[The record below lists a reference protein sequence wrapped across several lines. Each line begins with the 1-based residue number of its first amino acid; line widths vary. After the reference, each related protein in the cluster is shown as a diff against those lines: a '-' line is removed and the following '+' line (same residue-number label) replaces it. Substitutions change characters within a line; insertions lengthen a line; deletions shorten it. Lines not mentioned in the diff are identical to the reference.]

1 MQDTLTIRV
10 DTETKQRLEQLAK
23 ATDRTRSYLAAEAIR
38 QYVELNE
45 WQIQEIKQAVVE
57 ADAAS
62 PEEWIPHAE
71 VIRRV
76 RASGSR
82 KTRKAAR

>member
-45 WQIQEIKQAVVE
+45 WQIQEITQAVAE
-57 ADAAS
+57 ADAARLD
-62 PEEWIPHAE
+62 EWIPHEE
-71 VIRRV
+71 VMRRV
-76 RASGSR
+76 RASTSK
-82 KTRKAAR
+82 KTRKVAR

>member
-45 WQIQEIKQAVVE
+45 WQIQEIKQAVTE
-57 ADAAS
+57 ADAAK

-71 VIRRV
+71 VMRRV
-76 RASGSR
+76 RASGNKR
-82 KTRKAAR
+82 TRKGAR

>member
-57 ADAAS
+57 ADAAK
-62 PEEWIPHAE
+62 PDAWIPHEE
-71 VIRRV
+71 VMRRV
-76 RASGSR
+76 RASSSR

>member
-10 DTETKQRLEQLAK
+10 DTETRQRLEQLAK

-45 WQIQEIKQAVVE
+45 WQIQEIKQAVAE
-57 ADAAS
+57 ADAAR
-62 PEEWIPHAE
+62 PDEWIPHAE
-71 VIRRV
+71 VMRRV
-76 RASGSR
+76 QASGGR

>member
-45 WQIQEIKQAVVE
+45 WQIQEIKQAVAE
-57 ADAAS
+57 ADVAR
-62 PEEWIPHAE
+62 PDEWRPHDE
-71 VIRRV
+71 VMRRV
-76 RASGSR
+76 RASGNK

>member
-38 QYVELNE
+38 QYIELNE
-45 WQIQEIKQAVVE
+45 WQIQEIKQAVAE
-57 ADAAS
+57 ADAAR

-71 VIRRV
+71 VMRRV
-76 RASGSR
+76 RASGNR

>member
-10 DTETKQRLEQLAK
+10 DPETKQRLEQLAK

-57 ADAAS
+57 ADAAK
-62 PEEWIPHAE
+62 PDEWVPHEE
-71 VIRRV
+71 VMRRV
-76 RASGSR
+76 RTSSSR

>member
-38 QYVELNE
+38 QYVAHNE
-45 WQIQEIKQAVVE
+45 WQIQEIKQAMVE
-57 ADAAS
+57 ADTS
-62 PEEWIPHAE
+62 KPDEWISHDE
-71 VIRRV
+71 VMRRV
-76 RASGSR
+76 RASS
-82 KTRKAAR
+82 KEKL